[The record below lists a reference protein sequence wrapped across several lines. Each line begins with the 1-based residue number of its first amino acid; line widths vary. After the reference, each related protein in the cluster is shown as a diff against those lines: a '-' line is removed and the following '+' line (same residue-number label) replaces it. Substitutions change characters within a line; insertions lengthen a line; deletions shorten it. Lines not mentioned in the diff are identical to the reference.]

1 MRTKTSTLA
10 ALSLASLITSTAG
23 AAKSPRYTREIL
35 CVPTSNYEGVT
46 SIIDLCDARK
56 FNMENDLLVDR
67 YGCAL
72 PDQTSKN
79 YRHVFEQTPFEIW
92 GYEEK
97 GIGKRMISCDDDGA
111 SLYPMMLEL

>member
-1 MRTKTSTLA
+1 MKMKASTLA

-23 AAKSPRYTREIL
+23 ASRSPRYSREIL
-35 CVPTSNYEGVT
+35 CVPTSSYDGVT

-56 FNMENDLLVDR
+56 FNTDNDLLVDK
-67 YGCAL
+67 YECAL

-79 YRHVFEQTPFEIW
+79 YRQVFEQTPFEIW
-92 GYEEK
+92 SYEEK
-97 GIGKRMISCDDDGA
+97 GFGKRMISCDDDGA